1 MSAVWIACTLS
12 LLAHNP
18 DTSYIRVQIAADQV
32 QTRLTLDVFTLR
44 KIARLDDNDDGEL
57 QRAELARHAPEIYSF
72 LREHIWLTIDTAQSE
87 DLGERAG
94 FVWPADTGESIREA
108 DFHTANGL
116 IHFDLVR
123 PVEEMPEE
131 VTLTFGVF
139 DKLGSQHSI
148 LGVFAV
154 SGNEYEVTFGKYE
167 PDFTYE
173 TGVQPVLAHR
183 LWRFFKMGVK
193 HIFVGYDHICFLI
206 ALIVVSKFRE
216 VVKIVTSFT
225 IAHSL
230 TLIMAALD
238 VVHLPTRLVETCI
251 AATIVYVAV
260 ENLWVKSTR
269 HRWWLT
275 FFFGLVHGFGF
286 ANVLREM
293 GLPTTGLVRC
303 LISFNVG
310 VEFGQLVIATALL
323 PVAWILARWKYGR
336 IAVITISCLLAAFGL
351 AWFIDRAFALEFM
364 PF

>member
-1 MSAVWIACTLS
+1 MSAFYLV
-12 LLAHNP
+12 LAVATVGHNP
-18 DTSYIRVQIAADQV
+18 DTSYARVQIAADKV
-32 QTRLTLDVFTLR
+32 QTRLTLDVFTLI

-57 QRAELARHAPEIYSF
+57 QRAELTRHAPQINEF
-72 LREHIWLTIDTAQSE
+72 LREHVWLTIDTAQSE
-87 DLGERAG
+87 DLGDPVG
-94 FVWPADTGESIREA
+94 FVWPPDAGNSIREA

-116 IHFDLVR
+116 IHFDFVR

-139 DKLGSQHSI
+139 DKFGSQHTI
-148 LGVFAV
+148 LGVFAAN
-154 SGNEYEVTFGKYE
+154 GNEYEVSFSKYE
-167 PDFTYE
+167 PDFLYD
-173 TGVQPVLAHR
+173 TGVEPVLAHR

-193 HIFVGYDHICFLI
+193 HIFLGYDHICFLI
-206 ALIVVSKFRE
+206 ALIVVSKFLE

-230 TLIMAALD
+230 TLILAALD
-238 VVHLPTRLVETCI
+238 LVHLPTRLVETCI
-251 AATIVYVAV
+251 AATIVYVAL
-260 ENLWVKSTR
+260 ENLWVTDTR

-275 FFFGLVHGFGF
+275 FFFGLIHGFGF

-310 VEFGQLVIATALL
+310 VEFGQLVIALCLLPLALL
-323 PVAWILARWKYGR
+323 LACWKHGR
-336 IAVITISCLLAAFGL
+336 KVVVVISILLAAFGL
-351 AWFIDRAFALEFM
+351 AWFFDRAFALEFM